1 MTVGEN
7 SPTLSDTTMAL
18 RSFAWWFMIGALMT
32 LSVLMVQGG
41 IRDLWEGT
49 QPSGGTNVFVYF
61 GTTLIGGGLLAGCV
75 ALIMN
80 RLR

>member
-1 MTVGEN
+1 
-7 SPTLSDTTMAL
+7 MAL
-18 RSFAWWFMIGALMT
+18 RSFIWWFMVGSLMT

-49 QPSGGTNVFVYF
+49 QPSGGTNAFVHF
-61 GTTLIGGGLLAGCV
+61 GTTILGGGLLTGCL
-75 ALIMN
+75 ALVMN

>member
-1 MTVGEN
+1 
-7 SPTLSDTTMAL
+7 MAF
-18 RSFAWWFMIGALMT
+18 RSFTWWFMMGSLMT

-49 QPSGGTNVFVYF
+49 QPAGGTNQFVYV
-61 GTTLIGGGLLAGCV
+61 GTTLLGGGLLAGCL
-75 ALIMN
+75 ALVMN